1 MFISTFFSFFS
12 FLFCIFNG
20 IFNRIFAV
28 QFAVLYFGAYPSS
41 FHFNPLLQR
50 FSLAVTMCVSQSS
63 ICCSFV
69 VCLYQIFF
77 FATCNF
83 FCPVFCCFFFTVFS
97 FNPSFFPRFLPLYPR
112 LYPCLIRRRN
122 HYLFSAFGVRIS
134 GHKFPRMLQF
144 YSLIMIIKVFA
155 SSEIKLNRFV
165 I

>member
-1 MFISTFFSFFS
+1 MFHSPRFVAVLLFVYVKFSFSQLVIS
-12 FLFCIFNG
+12 FALF
-20 IFNRIFAV
+20 
-28 QFAVLYFGAYPSS
+28 
-41 FHFNPLLQR
+41 
-50 FSLAVTMCVSQSS
+50 
-63 ICCSFV
+63 FV
-69 VCLYQIFF
+69 
-77 FATCNF
+77 
-83 FCPVFCCFFFTVFS
+83 FTVFS

-134 GHKFPRMLQF
+134 GHKFLRMLQF

>member
-1 MFISTFFSFFS
+1 MFHSPRFVAVLLFVYVKFSFSQLVIS
-12 FLFCIFNG
+12 FAL
-20 IFNRIFAV
+20 
-28 QFAVLYFGAYPSS
+28 
-41 FHFNPLLQR
+41 
-50 FSLAVTMCVSQSS
+50 
-63 ICCSFV
+63 
-69 VCLYQIFF
+69 FF
-77 FATCNF
+77 FL
-83 FCPVFCCFFFTVFS
+83 FFFTVFS

>member
-12 FLFCIFNG
+12 FLFCIFNS

-41 FHFNPLLQR
+41 FSFQSASTAVFSGRNNVCFTVLDLLQ
-50 FSLAVTMCVSQSS
+50 F
-63 ICCSFV
+63 CCL
-69 VCLYQIFF
+69 CQIFF

-83 FCPVFCCFFFTVFS
+83 FCPVFCFFFFTVFS